1 MATILNIRDARKL
14 INPGSVVTLLCWLK
28 DGNIRR
34 YDKVIV
40 TSAHRKPVDTIS
52 VMMQESRQVRTIRV
66 KLIFQINDIEICL

>member
-1 MATILNIRDARKL
+1 MASILNIRDARKL

-28 DGNIRR
+28 DGSIRR